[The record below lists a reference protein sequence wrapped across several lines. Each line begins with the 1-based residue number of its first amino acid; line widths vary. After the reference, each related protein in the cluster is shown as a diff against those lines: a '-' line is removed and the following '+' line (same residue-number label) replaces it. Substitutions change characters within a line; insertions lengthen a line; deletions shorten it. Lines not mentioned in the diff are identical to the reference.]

1 MSMNKQS
8 EPEQSNV
15 ESESLNDQRP
25 TKANY
30 HGKIAY
36 QKGFG
41 IDFNEG
47 SL

>member
-1 MSMNKQS
+1 MNKQS

-15 ESESLNDQRP
+15 KNESESLNDQSP

-36 QKGFG
+36 
-41 IDFNEG
+41 
-47 SL
+47 